1 MSKRRMTD
9 AWARQKAIET
19 LPAAR
24 QTANAELFR
33 ASHRKRR
40 SKRKPKPRRSGSR

>member
-1 MSKRRMTD
+1 MSKRGMNNI
-9 AWARQKAIET
+9 AARQHARET